1 MTATRGAIFGGL
13 KQDKQ
18 SRRAGRLQE
27 FESSG
32 MPARLTRHTENHWST
47 IVQGSQL
54 EYWPTLGKW
63 RWNNKAY
70 WGQLIDFINFLRK
83 RGWNG

>member
-1 MTATRGAIFGGL
+1 MAARGTLFGCL
-13 KQDKQ
+13 KQEVKQ
-18 SRRAGRLQE
+18 KKDDRLQE
-27 FESSG
+27 FEASALCAQ
-32 MPARLTRHTENHWST
+32 MEQHTLYHWST
-47 IVQGSQL
+47 VLNGQRL